1 MQCSISRLPEPTLP
15 SSTTRRT
22 ENVLLEAAESCSQ
35 IKSSLN
41 VPKVYM
47 NLQCYNQASPLLME
61 FITFKLSPI
70 SANNKPQ
77 EMNNSKFQEGTKN

>member
-1 MQCSISRLPEPTLP
+1 MLYFQA
-15 SSTTRRT
+15 TRTHLAFINYKKNR
-22 ENVLLEAAESCSQ
+22 ERIIRSCSQ

-41 VPKVYM
+41 VSKVYM

-77 EMNNSKFQEGTKN
+77 ETNNSKFQEGTKN